1 VAVKPVEY
9 NHQSS
14 SADLQSVTQGANKA
28 NLKDVTLT
36 ASNANEVK
44 KDEDQGFTETLDK
57 AQEAFLSDNVD
68 TDTITYT
75 EDEKKNTGKKA
86 IDTKKTGDAS
96 TASGA
101 VAGGGAVVGS
111 AAVSVATIM
120 ALPALESAYSTAAE
134 IPFVPAIVGA
144 LALAASIGVKSCVAA
159 FDNQYNNRM
168 EQNQKAADTNATV
181 QKYTDTLN
189 SNVEAMGQESSKYT
203 ELSGKTQDTNLSNV
217 QQLAALQ
224 IQYNDL
230 MAQGNIKGA
239 ADIKAQIDALKQ
251 GAAVD
256 PNADAMKEC
265 KDNISSYQQ
274 NNAEAS
280 GVSESG
286 STVSEFLKDGA
297 TMGTW
302 GNIIGSVMGVAAAID
317 AAAVAKSVASA
328 AKTGFFFFAAEIV
341 AMIGAALFAAAAV
354 INGLAAKEMFAK
366 AKDENSCGNS
376 GDAMETKVND
386 LNSQITT
393 QSGETGTVST
403 GYTTE
408 DTTVTETTQK
418 AQEAANKGVTASKAT
433 TEIKNQ
439 PKAPKKETKGEGA
452 AA

>member
-1 VAVKPVEY
+1 MAVKPVEY

-14 SADLQSVTQGANKA
+14 SADLQSATQGANKA

-86 IDTKKTGDAS
+86 IDTKGTDKNSSAAGTAANVGGTAVAAGGFIFAS
-96 TASGA
+96 SLVASHKGLQAAMCGWTAPIIGAIYLASGA
-101 VAGGGAVVGS
+101 
-111 AAVSVATIM
+111 
-120 ALPALESAYSTAAE
+120 L
-134 IPFVPAIVGA
+134 AIT
-144 LALAASIGVKSCVAA
+144 LAKN
-159 FDNQYNNRM
+159 FDNLYKSRM
-168 EQNQKAADTNATV
+168 EQEQKASDTNATI
-181 QKYTDTLN
+181 QQYNDTLN

-203 ELSGKTQDTNLSNV
+203 DLSGKTQDTNLSNV

-239 ADIKAQIDALKQ
+239 ADIKAQIDALKE

-265 KDNISSYQQ
+265 KDNISNYQQ

-280 GVSESG
+280 GVAESG
-286 STVSEFLKDGA
+286 SSVAEFLGDGK
-297 TMGTW
+297 TMGTFAMV
-302 GNIIGSVMGVAAAID
+302 NAALLAIGAIAGAILAVKAITKGDLFSKIPGV
-317 AAAVAKSVASA
+317 
-328 AKTGFFFFAAEIV
+328 
-341 AMIGAALFAAAAV
+341 IGAALCIAGIALY
-354 INGLAAKEMFAK
+354 GLAATTVSSRG
-366 AKDENSCGNS
+366 KDENKCADAGNNMQS
-376 GDAMETKVND
+376 KVND

-418 AQEAANKGVTASKAT
+418 AQDAANKGVTASKAT
-433 TEIKNQ
+433 TEIKNK
-439 PKAPKKETKGEGA
+439 PKAPKKETTGEGVA
-452 AA
+452 A